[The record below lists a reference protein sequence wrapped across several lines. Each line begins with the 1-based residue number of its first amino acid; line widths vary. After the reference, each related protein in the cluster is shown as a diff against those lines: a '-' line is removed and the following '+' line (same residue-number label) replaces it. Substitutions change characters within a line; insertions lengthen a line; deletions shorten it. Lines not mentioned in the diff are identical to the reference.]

1 MFSERTALIA
11 AILANPEEDT
21 PRLACADWFEE
32 QGDEASV
39 ARAEFIRTQIERENL
54 EPGDLRQGELHA
66 RELRLLKQYAKVWCG
81 SHLVFNKARFRRG
94 FIEYVH
100 LHMRHFLFH
109 RRQMLALE
117 PVRDVSLT
125 GWMRATD
132 DLVQRVA
139 ACEEW
144 KHIETLRIHHQG
156 PHKSPRSNLVL
167 LLESPHLTGLRSLR
181 VPMLALN
188 ADARRRFE
196 RSPAARRVR
205 ELTLPSLDTYPDDPG
220 HWLSDGGPLQPWE
233 NLRSLRLRDYSVR
246 PELLTRLSAML
257 FWNSLTDLDIH
268 LGRSPAEHIDALRS
282 RLPNSLQ
289 SLRLCGSEPW
299 EGGAAPGGLFR
310 RIAELPLRKLHLQNI
325 PLTVD
330 DLRSLLGPSS
340 RCELQE
346 LTLSRCGLTQELAW
360 IIAESDKLRGVRVL
374 DLSGNWDAAPEVV
387 DTIFA
392 SDHLPQ
398 SVTRLNLLGTR
409 LGAGAVATLASEK
422 WSNLR
427 SLELTGEGIPEAV
440 LHHLFRS
447 TTFQN
452 LASFVYESGF
462 GSQATPITPLLASAL
477 VQLPNLASVR
487 IDNLVDDPDVTNMLV
502 ASVSPAWTMIYG
514 DDRDIAGVFHPSNLP
529 PLDEY
534 QTGADQ

>member
-1 MFSERTALIA
+1 MFSDRTALIA

-39 ARAEFIRTQIERENL
+39 ARAAFIRTQIERENL

-81 SHLVFNKARFRRG
+81 SHFVFSKARFRRG

-167 LLESPHLTGLRSLR
+167 LLESPHFTRLRSLR

-196 RSPAARRVR
+196 RSPAVRSVR
-205 ELTLPSLDTYPDDPG
+205 ELTLPHLDTYPDDPG
-220 HWLSDGGPLQPWE
+220 HWLSDGGPLEPWE
-233 NLRSLRLRDYSVR
+233 NLRSLRLREYWVR
-246 PELLTRLSAML
+246 PELLTPLSEMP
-257 FWNSLTDLDIH
+257 FWNELTELDIS
-268 LGRSPAEHIDALRS
+268 LGWSRADQIDALRS
-282 RLPNSLQ
+282 RLPNSLRC
-289 SLRLCGSEPW
+289 LRLTGGEQW
-299 EGGAAPGGLFR
+299 EGGEVAGLLFR
-310 RIAELPLRKLHLQNI
+310 RIGGLPLRKLHLHNM
-325 PLTVD
+325 PLTAD
-330 DLRSLLGPSS
+330 ELRSLLDQSS

-346 LTLSRCGLTQELAW
+346 LTLSRCGLTQEHAW
-360 IIAESDKLRGVRVL
+360 IIAESDRLRGVQVL
-374 DLSGNWDAAPEVV
+374 DLSGNWDTSQSVI

-392 SDHLPQ
+392 SDYLPE

-409 LGAGAVATLASEK
+409 LGGGAVATLASDK
-422 WSNLR
+422 WSSLR
-427 SLELTGEGIPEAV
+427 MLELTGEGIPEAV
-440 LHHLFRS
+440 LRHLFRS
-447 TTFQN
+447 TTFQR
-452 LASFVYESGF
+452 LATFVYDSGF
-462 GSQATPITPLLASAL
+462 RGEATPITPLLASAL
-477 VQLPNLASVR
+477 VQLPNLASLR
-487 IDNLVDDPDVTNMLV
+487 IENLVDDPDVTDTLA
-502 ASVSPAWTMIYG
+502 ASESPAWTMVYG
-514 DDRDIAGVFHPSNLP
+514 DDRDVAGVFHPSNLP